1 MEIEIVRAGK
11 FERGENIKLM
21 SKSEERRSKFI
32 GKYDLNFCDFFP
44 EEAGT

>member
-1 MEIEIVRAGK
+1 MEIEIVRGGK
-11 FERGENIKLM
+11 FENIKLM

-32 GKYDLNFCDFFP
+32 GKYDLNFCDVFP